1 MLGAGFL
8 SPSHCIVEC
17 KKTFSILKDVKMPNP
32 VSYGTS
38 NLYSFPTR
46 ADVTQTPIPL
56 TVQKI
61 EVRGHTTE
69 YVGSAI
75 YKRLP
80 TSPATVLPEHVQ
92 SAAPDAAWWEID
104 MDEINPFQFGA
115 AGDKTTDDTSNLLA
129 MAAYAN
135 KRYNTTTD
143 TYYIGKVPTVTFE
156 TCEGF
161 RISGTISLEI
171 GLNVNMH
178 CPIWVEALANAEF
191 VALRAIDTYGSTHP
205 NKSARWSEWSGI
217 RIYRLTQS
225 NWSKVNDIG
234 LQIDSAYVCRITSKI
249 IAGFRTGMKIGAS
262 YGKVDAGEIYGA
274 KFGIVHKVVGSVAEF
289 ANSMEYTWQAISVG
303 SDCPKESRYGMK
315 IEGVAGAGINT
326 IRLNG
331 VLSWEG
337 NLALAQAVDP
347 QAESVALWID
357 GTNGGVGDVTAD
369 YFRTESNGGT
379 VVKLTGT
386 VRNTDVYFLHAEDTG
401 EFPDIKLLDDQ
412 TGTSPLTAGSNN
424 KVRRSGGVNSGAY
437 REIWRSG
444 PLAEN
449 AIGWG
454 NNISVRGLH
463 AMQHTVGAPTFK
475 EYTTSANT
483 DFDSNGYMQ
492 SYNGPFEVLTRRV
505 DLNGERSLGMQIT
518 KRRGDNTNCIIK
530 AYDKQ
535 GNSVTAARKIFI
547 GLTPFFTQ
555 TFYGGSYGIGIAP
568 VLPGV
573 ASEEVT
579 VESQIS
585 FAAEIASLEIGFI
598 RGTTSGIKEFTL
610 LSPFGMATT
619 FAITDKFGS
628 SFFADAVP
636 TPTTGLTYKVGMEVV
651 NVTPGPT
658 ENFSWY
664 YNTSGQWQAFGGS
677 STGFTAM
684 TGTSLPG
691 TLAAFTAGTALAASA
706 TLASTVTR
714 VNSNEL
720 ALQAIARKL
729 RAHDA
734 ALFAAGIVKP

>member
-8 SPSHCIVEC
+8 SPADNVMEC
-17 KKTFSILKDVKMPNP
+17 KKPLLILKDIKMPNP

-69 YVGSAI
+69 YVGTAI

-80 TSPATVLPEHVQ
+80 APPVTVLPEHVQ
-92 SAAPDAAWWEID
+92 SAAPDAAWWELD
-104 MDEINPFQFGA
+104 TDEINPFQFGA
-115 AGDKTTDDTSNLLA
+115 VGDKTTNDTQKLLA

-135 KRYNTTTD
+135 KRYNTTVD
-143 TYYIGKVPTVTFE
+143 PYYIGKVPTVTFE

-178 CPIWVEALANAEF
+178 CPIWVEALANAGF

-205 NKSARWSEWSGI
+205 SKTARWSEWSGI
-217 RIYRLTQS
+217 SVRRLTQS
-225 NWSKVNDIG
+225 DWSNVNDIG
-234 LQIDSAYVCRITSKI
+234 LQVDSAYVCRVTCKI
-249 IAGFRTGMKIGAS
+249 IEQFRTGIRIGAS

-274 KFGIVHKVVGSVAEF
+274 MFGIVHSNIGDANQF
-289 ANSMEYTWQAISVG
+289 ANAMLYSWQTISNVG
-303 SDCPKESRYGMK
+303 VNPGKSRYAMK
-315 IEGVAGAGINT
+315 IDGDATSGRNT
-326 IRLNG
+326 IRLSG

-337 NLALAQAVDP
+337 DIVTAKIGNP
-347 QAESVALWID
+347 TAESVALWID
-357 GTNGGVGDVTAD
+357 GTNGGIGDVTAD
-369 YFRTESNGGT
+369 YLRTEGNGGT

-386 VRNTDVYFLHAEDTG
+386 VRNTDVYFMHAEDFG
-401 EFPDIKLLDDQ
+401 LFPDIQLLNDQ
-412 TGTSPLTAGSNN
+412 TTIGSNN
-424 KVRRSGGVNSGAY
+424 IVRRSGGVNSGAY

-463 AMQHTVGAPTFK
+463 AMQHTAGAPTFK
-475 EYTTSANT
+475 EFTTGANT
-483 DFDSNGYMQ
+483 DFNANGYMQ
-492 SYNGPFEVLTRRV
+492 SYNGPFEILTRRV
-505 DLNGERSLGMQIT
+505 DLNGERSLGVQIT
-518 KRRGDNTNCIIK
+518 KRRGDNISCIIK
-530 AYDKQ
+530 AYDKL
-535 GNSVTAARKIFI
+535 GNAVTAANKVFI
-547 GLTPFFTQ
+547 TYVPLATQ
-555 TFYGGSYGIGIAP
+555 TVYGGSYGGGIAP

-573 ASEEVT
+573 ATDEVT
-579 VESQIS
+579 VESQLS
-585 FAAEIASLEIGFI
+585 FAPEIASFEIGFI
-598 RGTTSGIKEFTL
+598 RGASAGIKEFAL

-619 FAITDKFGS
+619 FAITDKFGGA
-628 SFFADAVP
+628 FFADSIP
-636 TPTTGLTYKVGMEVV
+636 TVTTGLSYKVGMEVV
-651 NVTPGPT
+651 NISPGPS

-664 YNTSGQWQAFGGS
+664 YNTAGQWQAFGGS

-691 TLAAFTAGTALAASA
+691 ALAAFTAGTALATNA
-706 TLASTVTR
+706 TVATVVAR

-729 RAHDA
+729 KAHDA
-734 ALFAAGIVKP
+734 ALFAAGIVKT